1 MEQLKTGDTKSSWA
15 TAGAGVG
22 AGRQLEPAVIPQTG
36 AGIGGIVPAGLGSIL
51 HAGSLVPGW
60 DLAMGPGNG
69 RTGCWGWRGQH
80 SVSPETEPNPPT
92 FGVFGQWGCGVP
104 HIPHPS
110 PAAVPGVGGL
120 SPLTPSCHPRSSI
133 ACPHPSACLFPSAV
147 QLICLH
153 PSNFI

>member
-60 DLAMGPGNG
+60 DLGMGPGNG
-69 RTGCWGWRGQH
+69 TWQWEDRVLGMERTAQC
-80 SVSPETEPNPPT
+80 
-92 FGVFGQWGCGVP
+92 VP
-104 HIPHPS
+104 
-110 PAAVPGVGGL
+110 
-120 SPLTPSCHPRSSI
+120 
-133 ACPHPSACLFPSAV
+133 
-147 QLICLH
+147 
-153 PSNFI
+153 